1 MKNVCFIFTLK
12 TEGNFLPTQYR
23 FWPLLSVKWW
33 EWKTYIL
40 FFKKKIE
47 VEHSSAI
54 TNRIPLL
61 CSSLY
66 SLCNYVTNPVWLRLR
81 SSINRNWRKQ
91 KHKRKIHC
99 LQKKLLNRRSK
110 QGSHDE
116 VTIPKQPE
124 CNAHSTCNA
133 LFYFV
138 LLFNFVRCKEVGSA
152 LNDCATLFRIKKYVG
167 HFSVSL
173 ICLFD

>member
-1 MKNVCFIFTLK
+1 MAEGSGTKWWILCSIKFLAKMKNVCFIFTLK

-110 QGSHDE
+110 QANPNEACTASMHC
-116 VTIPKQPE
+116 TFHKRCLPI
-124 CNAHSTCNA
+124 
-133 LFYFV
+133 
-138 LLFNFVRCKEVGSA
+138 LLSDV
-152 LNDCATLFRIKKYVG
+152 
-167 HFSVSL
+167 
-173 ICLFD
+173 